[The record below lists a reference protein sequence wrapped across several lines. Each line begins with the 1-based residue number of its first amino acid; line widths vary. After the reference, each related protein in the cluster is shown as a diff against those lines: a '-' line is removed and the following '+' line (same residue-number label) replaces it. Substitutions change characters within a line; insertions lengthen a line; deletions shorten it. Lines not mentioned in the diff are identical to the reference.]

1 VTDHADIVRKAIRMH
16 PDASTD
22 EIWESE
28 TEAFAALDALVAER
42 DEAVEMSR
50 QMVAAYELAGEETE
64 AAEKER
70 DEARRLLTLMRK
82 RKGDF
87 ELPNYWKGEIDAAL
101 REDA

>member
-1 VTDHADIVRKAIRMH
+1 MSDHADPRMTFADALQEHDERVTAI
-16 PDASTD
+16 
-22 EIWESE
+22 
-28 TEAFAALDALVAER
+28 LDALVAER